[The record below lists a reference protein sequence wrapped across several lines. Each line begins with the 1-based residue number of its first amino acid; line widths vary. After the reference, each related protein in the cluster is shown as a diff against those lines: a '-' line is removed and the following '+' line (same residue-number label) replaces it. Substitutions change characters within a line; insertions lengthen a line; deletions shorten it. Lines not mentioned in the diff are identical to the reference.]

1 MSISFLKP
9 WGLILAASLPLAAM
23 LLIRSRSGLD
33 TARKWVSLCLRLVVL
48 LLLVLSLS
56 ELRLMRTSDRL
67 TVIFCLDVSK
77 SVPPRL
83 RGPSLDYIRE
93 QTKNMKQDDQV
104 ALIVF
109 GREAMM
115 ETPPRSSFELSDLTS
130 DLTGGFRDYTDISSA
145 LRLALAAFPADTQKR
160 IVLLSDG
167 NENKGSAA
175 EEIDNVKANG
185 ASIDVV
191 AQPYDKSSEVFVEE
205 IVLPSEVK
213 KNESF
218 EVKLVIR
225 SLSET
230 KARVRLLRN
239 GQPIPGAD
247 EVVNLREGKNP
258 YVATLK
264 VPMED
269 FYGIEA
275 IVEPEK
281 DTETANNRA
290 FGFTSVRGEP
300 KILYIEG
307 GSEPDA
313 AERLVRALLE
323 LFPEKEKERALA
335 ENIDVV
341 GPDQIPA
348 GLMQLQKYDTVIL
361 SNVAA
366 SSMTPDQMKSIQS
379 GVRDFGIGLVMIGGE
394 NSFGA
399 GGYIDTPIAE
409 ALPVE
414 LDIPQQKVMPN
425 GALVIVMHTC
435 EIPDGNRWAK
445 EMSVAAL
452 KALSARDWFGVLEYQ
467 MTGDIWS
474 VPLRQAGDKRAAERA
489 IMAMTPMDMPS
500 FDTIMQKAYVGLLNT
515 NASLKHIVIFS
526 DGDPS
531 PPARKLIDKMV
542 AQKITVST
550 VSLFPH
556 NGTTSGILKDLAKW
570 AGGRFYEPTDPA
582 KLPQLIVKEAAI
594 VRKALV
600 YEQPFKVQLVGSTEP
615 VKGIHAPSMP
625 PLHGYVITYRKD
637 RAETPLVRAV
647 EKDQFDPILAHWVYG
662 LGKSVAFTSDAKNRW
677 GKEWINWDQYVKFWT
692 QTIRWSM
699 RARSRSNYKVTAN
712 VAGGR
717 GHVVLDALDE
727 EGKYVNFLDLKGA
740 AVSPKMEEIQLRFA
754 QTAPGRYEAEFDANE
769 VGAYM
774 VNVGYQGKD
783 GSQGFSTTGVAVSYS
798 PEYKDVKTN
807 EGLLERL
814 ARETGGKAI
823 KRDELGR
830 VNVFRHDL
838 PKTRSP
844 QDLWQRLLGL
854 AICLFWLDVAVRR
867 VVVTRRELREAFDK
881 VAEKI
886 IPGYH
891 AKPVK
896 TEPLLQALLARKAS
910 IQKQREE
917 RKVFQ
922 ASKED
927 AAGPAIQIPGQ
938 PLAPRGPAAPA
949 QTQEPQQ
956 PQEDLYT
963 ARLLKAKKRAQED
976 LGGKK

>member
-1 MSISFLKP
+1 MSISFLNP
-9 WGLILAASLPLAAM
+9 WGLVLLAALPLSA
-23 LLIRSRSGLD
+23 LLLLRSRSGLD
-33 TARKWVSLCLRLVVL
+33 TARKWVSLCIRLVVL

-56 ELRLMRTSDRL
+56 ELRLLRTADRL

-77 SVPPRL
+77 SVPRGL
-83 RGPSLDYIRE
+83 RGASLDYIKD
-93 QTKNMKQDDQV
+93 QCKNKQQDDQV

-115 ETPPRSSFELSDLTS
+115 ETPPRPSFELTDLTS
-130 DLTGGFRDYTDISSA
+130 DLTGGFRDYTDVSSA

-175 EEIDNVKANG
+175 EEIDNVKSNG
-185 ASIDVV
+185 AAIDVV
-191 AQPYDKSSEVFVEE
+191 AQSFENRAEVFVEE
-205 IVLPSEVK
+205 IVLPSEVQ

-225 SLSET
+225 SLTET

-247 EVVNLREGKNP
+247 EVVSLREGKNP

-264 VPMED
+264 VPQED

-275 IVEPEK
+275 IVEPEQ
-281 DTETANNRA
+281 DSESANNRA

-307 GSEPDA
+307 GTEDDA

-323 LFPEKEKERALA
+323 LFPEQGREKALA

-341 GPDQIPA
+341 GPDQIPI

-366 SSMTPDQMKSIQS
+366 SAMTPDQMKSIQS
-379 GVRDFGIGLVMIGGE
+379 AVRDFGIGLVMIGGE

-435 EIPDGNRWAK
+435 EIPDGNRWSK
-445 EMSVAAL
+445 EMAVAAL

-467 MTGDIWS
+467 MTGDVWS
-474 VPLRQAGDKRAAERA
+474 VPLKQVGDKRAAEKA
-489 IMAMTPMDMPS
+489 VLQMTPMDMPS

-531 PPARKLIDKMV
+531 PPARTLINRMV

-556 NGTTSGILKDLAKW
+556 NGTTSSIMKDLAKW
-570 AGGRFYEPTDPA
+570 GGGRCYEPTDPA
-582 KLPQLIVKEAAI
+582 KLPQLIVKEASI

-600 YEQPFKVQLVGSTEP
+600 YEQPFRAQVNLSTELI
-615 VKGIHAPSMP
+615 KGIDGQSMP

-637 RAETPLVRAV
+637 RAETPLVRVV
-647 EKDQFDPILAHWVYG
+647 EKDQHDPILAHWVYG

-692 QTIRWSM
+692 QVVRWSM

-712 VAGGR
+712 VTGGR

-727 EGKYVNFLDLKGA
+727 GGKYVNFLDLKGA
-740 AVSPKMEEIQLRFA
+740 AVSPKMAEVPLRFE
-754 QTAPGRYEAEFDANE
+754 QTAPGRYEANFDAND

-774 VNVGYQGKD
+774 VNVGYQGQD

-807 EGLLERL
+807 LGLLERL
-814 ARETGGKAI
+814 ARETNGLPIEDPAK
-823 KRDELGR
+823 

-838 PKTRSP
+838 PKTRAP
-844 QDLWQRLLGL
+844 QDLWQTLLWIAL
-854 AICLFWLDVAVRR
+854 CLFWFDVAIRR
-867 VVVTRRELREAFDK
+867 VVVTRKEMRAGLDK
-881 VAEKI
+881 VLETL

-896 TEPLLQALLARKAS
+896 TEPVLQALLARKAS

-922 ASKED
+922 AEPGEV
-927 AAGPAIQIPGQ
+927 AGPAIQIPGQ
-938 PLAPRGPAAPA
+938 PLAPKAAAGPAQPA
-949 QTQEPQQ
+949 Q

-963 ARLLKAKKRAQED
+963 ARLLKAKKKVQDD